1 MFLLSLLITLKPT
14 DGLDVLAADVWQ
26 HGQKKCVL
34 VGHKRVHLHDIRRP
48 YVGAVHL
55 KDLVPNVEEPLKH
68 LHKKIIAIHCSVYML
83 CSIIIPK
90 PRADELTYYNLY
102 FISQQLP
109 RGTKYESVRTTHK
122 KKSTGKDIRL
132 PHVVNIGYCPANAQ
146 RVWDVSKLPKSP
158 LDNEKPISKTF
169 T

>member
-55 KDLVPNVEEPLKH
+55 KDLVPNVKEPLKH
-68 LHKKIIAIHCSVYML
+68 LLRPGVVHPRNEDPLMSVDTTS
-83 CSIIIPK
+83 CK
-90 PRADELTYYNLY
+90 EEAE
-102 FISQQLP
+102 
-109 RGTKYESVRTTHK
+109 GASVRSSEFHNL
-122 KKSTGKDIRL
+122 GPIQVHL
-132 PHVVNIGYCPANAQ
+132 Q
-146 RVWDVSKLPKSP
+146 KLAADMCGLAARPQGV
-158 LDNEKPISKTF
+158 
-169 T
+169 